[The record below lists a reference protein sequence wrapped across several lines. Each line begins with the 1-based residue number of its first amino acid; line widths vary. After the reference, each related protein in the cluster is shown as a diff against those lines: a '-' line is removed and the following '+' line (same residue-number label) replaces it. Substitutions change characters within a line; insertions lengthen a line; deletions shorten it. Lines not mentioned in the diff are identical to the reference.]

1 MELFQ
6 LTSDY
11 IELSNLLKCS
21 GPCVSGG
28 EAKHLIINGQVLVNG
43 SVERRKKCKIKA
55 GQTVVC
61 GQYEIQVIL
70 KRADL
75 QGQPEA

>member
-28 EAKHLIINGQVLVNG
+28 EAKHLILDGRVLVDGNI
-43 SVERRKKCKIKA
+43 ELRKKCKIRA

-75 QGQPEA
+75 QG